1 MLDLIRNNSQSLGV
15 KLAFGIIILVFVFWG
30 LGSVQSIN
38 NSTTVATVNG
48 EAITVID
55 FEQAYQ
61 QARESVRAQNPQIT
75 AEQLKQMQIP
85 QQVMQQLITDA
96 LLTEE
101 VKRLQLSVS
110 PQQLRQVILS
120 MPAFQDAN
128 GKFDAA
134 VYKNVVDTQFLG
146 AGNFEKIIAQQMS
159 QNALREDIT
168 ATAQGYT
175 SETEAFFAYT
185 YEERGVDY
193 VFFPAAD
200 YLASVEEPAED
211 SVKAYYES
219 HRAEYSLPA
228 KADVTYIRV
237 HPLELGKPQ
246 SLRAE
251 AVKSYYDANQ
261 EKFTSPKQFKTR
273 HILLLLP
280 ENAPAENVQK
290 ITEKMQG
297 IAAEI
302 KNGADFAALAEQHS
316 EDTMSKVNG
325 GSLEWVK
332 AGDTVAPFN
341 DVLMTMTAGQV
352 SDIVRTTFGLHI
364 IKVDEV
370 QEANVQ
376 PLAEVEQSIRETL
389 ANDAGLGK
397 IREVLD
403 ALIEANV
410 LGNDLAKAAQAQGL
424 EVKQSGLKTAVE
436 LEKEFYVTPANAAK
450 FLQVAAGVPLDTAVE
465 TSDSGYIV
473 ARVTAKEESSV
484 RPFAEVQGQIVE
496 ILRKDAALSK
506 ALEAANQALK
516 GYATTAPEA
525 SNVKHIDKVMRGQN
539 VGELGNV
546 PELGTALFAA
556 PKDQWLSSAFAV
568 TVNDVQG
575 AALARVTSVGTASAE
590 TWKPME
596 EILATALTNQ
606 RREKMFQ
613 LYLMTLSEKAE
624 VKILNQGYLDALMAQ

>member
-1 MLDLIRNNSQSLGV
+1 MLDLIRNNSQSMGV
-15 KLAFGIIILVFVFWG
+15 KVAFGIIILVFVFWG

-75 AEQLKQMQIP
+75 TEQLKQMQIP
-85 QQVMQQLITDA
+85 QQVMQQLITTA

-110 PQQLRQVILS
+110 PKALREAIIS
-120 MPAFQDAN
+120 MPVFQDAN

-134 VYKNVVDTQFLG
+134 TYKNVVETQFLG
-146 AGNFEKIIAQQMS
+146 AGNFEKLIAQEMAQSM
-159 QNALREDIT
+159 LREDLT

-175 SETEAFFAYT
+175 SETEAFFGYT

-193 VFFPAAD
+193 VFFPASD
-200 YLASVEEPAED
+200 YLAGVEEPAED
-211 SVKAYYES
+211 SVKAYFES
-219 HRAEYSLPA
+219 HRAEYTLPA
-228 KADVTYIRV
+228 KVDVSYIRV
-237 HPLELGKPQ
+237 HPLGLGKPE
-246 SLRAE
+246 SLSAE

-261 EKFTSPKQFKTR
+261 DDFSTPKRFKTR

-280 ENAPAENVQK
+280 EDAPAEDVQK
-290 ITEKMQG
+290 VTEKIQG

-302 KNGADFAALAEQHS
+302 QGGADFAALAEQHS

-341 DVLMTMTAGQV
+341 DTLMAMTAGQV

-370 QEANVQ
+370 QEASVQ
-376 PLAEVEQSIRETL
+376 PLADVEVKIRETL

-410 LGNDLAKAAQAQGL
+410 LGNDLAQAAQAQGL
-424 EVKQSGLKTAVE
+424 EVKQTGLKTATE
-436 LEKEFYVTPANAAK
+436 LESEFFVSQANAAK
-450 FLQVAAGVPLDTAVE
+450 FLAVAAGVPLDTAVE
-465 TSDSGYIV
+465 TTDGGYIV
-473 ARVTAKEESSV
+473 ARVTTKDEASV
-484 RPFAEVQGQIVE
+484 RPFADVKAEIVE
-496 ILRKDAALSK
+496 ILKKDAALGK
-506 ALEAANQALK
+506 ALEVANEAVK
-516 GYATTAPEA
+516 GYAATAPAA
-525 SNVKHIDKVMRGQN
+525 SSVKHIAKVMRGQN
-539 VGELGNV
+539 VGELGNA
-546 PELGTALFAA
+546 PELGTALFAI
-556 PKDQWLSSAFAV
+556 PQDQWLPSAYAV
-568 TVNDVQG
+568 TVNGSLG
-575 AALARVTSVGTASAE
+575 AVLARVTSVGTASAE
-590 TWKPME
+590 AWKPME

-613 LYLMTLSEKAE
+613 LFLMTLSEKAE
-624 VKILNQGYLDALMAQ
+624 IKILNQGYLDALMAQ